1 MKGKIDLGNDN
12 ITKLLIKLAIPA
24 ITAQIINVLYNL
36 VDRIYIARIPDVGSL
51 AFTGVGV
58 CMPIIAVI
66 TAFSSLAAVGSSAR
80 ATIMM
85 GRQEHGKAEN
95 ILGNAVTMLIA
106 FAIILTTTVL
116 LFGEEILLLFGA
128 TAETISY
135 AWDYMSIYSIGTIS
149 VMFALGL
156 NTFIACQG
164 KTKISMISTLIGA
177 VLNIILDPIF
187 IFGLG
192 LGVKGAAYA
201 TIISQTVSAIWVIS
215 FLLGKNTILKIR
227 LKNMIPK
234 MKIMLPC
241 LALGLSPFIMQST
254 EGIINI
260 CFNTSLRN
268 FGGNSAVATMT
279 ILSTLMQFSM
289 LPLHGLTQGAQPIM
303 SYNFGAKN
311 ADRCKKTFKILV
323 TSGLIYSM
331 LFAGVV
337 MLFPQYVAMLII
349 PDTAVIANSIIPMR
363 IFFVGTTIFGVQI
376 ACQQTF
382 IAIGNA
388 RTSVFLAIFRKII
401 LLVPL
406 IYILPLFMENK
417 VNAVYMAE
425 PISDIISVIT
435 AATVFY
441 FSFKKAM
448 SKIENSKIEDNEMLK
463 SN

>member
-95 ILGNAVTMLIA
+95 ILGNAVTM
-106 FAIILTTTVL
+106 
-116 LFGEEILLLFGA
+116 LFGA

-349 PDTAVIANSIIPMR
+349 PDTAVKA
-363 IFFVGTTIFGVQI
+363 
-376 ACQQTF
+376 
-382 IAIGNA
+382 
-388 RTSVFLAIFRKII
+388 
-401 LLVPL
+401 PL
-406 IYILPLFMENK
+406 K
-417 VNAVYMAE
+417 
-425 PISDIISVIT
+425 
-435 AATVFY
+435 
-441 FSFKKAM
+441 
-448 SKIENSKIEDNEMLK
+448 
-463 SN
+463 